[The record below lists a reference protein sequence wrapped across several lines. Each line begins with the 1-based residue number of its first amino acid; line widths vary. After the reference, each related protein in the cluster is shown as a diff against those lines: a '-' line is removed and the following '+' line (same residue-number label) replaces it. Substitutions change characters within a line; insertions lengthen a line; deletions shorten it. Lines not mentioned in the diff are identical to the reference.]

1 MRGRRPFKIKK
12 ISLRRLS
19 TTNLTSYNH
28 HQTNSMSPHRRHRYR
43 SRRNKSRRSSYSNYS
58 DSRSPSQQRGRSTT
72 RHNRTN
78 YSDSRSPSQQGGCST
93 TRYNRNDDIEALSR
107 AITALTEEVRTLK
120 KSQTRNDLQ
129 AEWPS
134 TPQTTP
140 VPRSKQNTSLTPE
153 PETGYRRRARVLLE
167 DMDEDQY
174 KLFHDEVVQ
183 ILSGL
188 DDSLQLD
195 HTKKWVEIAPHV
207 SKHIMKEIA
216 RVLTGR
222 FQYKDIELKW
232 VLQNL
237 HRHRRESWMVS
248 LDPDKTRFEK
258 KRKGTNSRRKDKKE
272 RRQKGIEHMFN
283 INDASLKEFQPS
295 SLSWEEFKED
305 CETIF
310 NEGGFHSD
318 EVSETDEELTKK
330 EIEDHVRPKNKIETD
345 KHVLHVYDKPW
356 RSRRGRKLLRLAD
369 RVGEKISHVK
379 LSRHRWY
386 DDKTWIDE
394 SKPPEGAPDW
404 SISQSY
410 GSDVQPQDEIDNID
424 NINDEP
430 NELDEQV

>member
-1 MRGRRPFKIKK
+1 M
-12 ISLRRLS
+12 ISI
-19 TTNLTSYNH
+19 Y
-28 HQTNSMSPHRRHRYR
+28 RYR
-43 SRRNKSRRSSYSNYS
+43 SPKQSYHCTYGRSS
-58 DSRSPSQQRGRSTT
+58 D
-72 RHNRTN
+72 
-78 YSDSRSPSQQGGCST
+78 
-93 TRYNRNDDIEALSR
+93 
-107 AITALTEEVRTLK
+107 LK

-140 VPRSKQNTSLTPE
+140 VPRSRQNTSLTPE
-153 PETGYRRRARVLLE
+153 PETGYRRRAR
-167 DMDEDQY
+167 
-174 KLFHDEVVQ
+174 DEVVQ
-183 ILSGL
+183 MLSGL

-295 SLSWEEFKED
+295 SLSSGSSMVQD